1 VAALHMTGRTDKGP
15 VGIRRHTSEHTS
27 GEPDNTVSPVRKVL
41 VFVLVPVTSFL
52 SPDAPEDDDS
62 FYSVKFPCSVPP
74 LRDFSGLRFTL
85 EKIKEKGK
93 EPPSLLSLPSSQD
106 SAQHSA
112 AVNLVLPARC
122 LVVRSRRLPSHR
134 VTHPQISDR
143 TASCAHRKP
152 HGRGG
157 SGFHIPDSPSVTSGV
172 FPRQGGGR
180 ASINSTR

>member
-1 VAALHMTGRTDKGP
+1 
-15 VGIRRHTSEHTS
+15 
-27 GEPDNTVSPVRKVL
+27 
-41 VFVLVPVTSFL
+41 
-52 SPDAPEDDDS
+52 
-62 FYSVKFPCSVPP
+62 VPP

-93 EPPSLLSLPSSQD
+93 EPPSLPSLPSSQD

-112 AVNLVLPARC
+112 AVNLVLPAPC

-157 SGFHIPDSPSVTSGV
+157 PGFHVSDSPSVTSCV

-180 ASINSTR
+180 ASITRCASPVRGPILRVSSRLVGLLHRASSTQGRIRGIEILYRRRWEENWRGMHSTS